1 MTLLQFEEVSSD
13 DDLLAGQVGQI
24 VKCSWC
30 GGIIRLDGHHLD
42 LAMCQSCYDR
52 MLAEFL
58 RAQHERQEQSAHAS
72 DR

>member
-1 MTLLQFEEVSSD
+1 MIEDAPSDEEKIAQRNG
-13 DDLLAGQVGQI
+13 LT

-30 GGIIRLDGHHLD
+30 GEIIRLDGKELA
-42 LAMCQSCYDR
+42 LAMCQGCYEQ

-58 RAQHERQEQSAHAS
+58 RAQQMNQADTNAS

>member
-1 MTLLQFEEVSSD
+1 MTIVIEDALPEPEFASLD
-13 DDLLAGQVGQI
+13 M

-30 GGIIRLDGHHLD
+30 GEIIRLDGNELA
-42 LAMCQSCYDR
+42 LAMCQGCYDR

-58 RAQHERQEQSAHAS
+58 RAQQLNQQPTHPS